1 VFSNTATIHAMKKT
15 IHAAVLA
22 AYLFLPMIAFAAEA
36 AAPKEIKKTFL
47 EVLKEGGWC
56 MWPIG
61 AFSIAT
67 VWLVIDMWFRT
78 NPKKMTPAADVL
90 TAREAFLAGDYVGA
104 YQAMKDAT
112 SPFAQ
117 VVQAAL
123 GSVGYGKAATEEA
136 LVAGV
141 DKINSTLQTR
151 INYLSVIGVCSPMV
165 GLLGTVSG
173 MRNAFASL
181 GTTGI
186 GDPTKLAESIGEVL
200 IATASGL
207 FIAIPAFM
215 GFYFLRNKLQGGIH
229 QLEEEASGLF
239 RNAPYEYLKDADV
252 GQEETYAA
260 LPNWITGTAVPGEA
274 GAEG

>member
-1 VFSNTATIHAMKKT
+1 MKKT
-15 IHAAVLA
+15 IHAAALA
-22 AYLFLPMIAFAAEA
+22 AYLFLPTIAFAAEA
-36 AAPKEIKKTFL
+36 AAGAAPKVIKKTFIQ
-47 EVLKEGGWC
+47 VLQEGGWC
-56 MWPIG
+56 MYPIG
-61 AFSIAT
+61 VFSIAT
-67 VWLVIDMWFRT
+67 VWLALDIWFRT
-78 NPKKMTPAADVL
+78 NSKKMTPDADVQ

-104 YQAMKDAT
+104 YQAMKAAS

-117 VVQAAL
+117 VVQSAL
-123 GSVGYGKAATEEA
+123 GSVGYGKEATEEA
-136 LVAGV
+136 LMAGV

-173 MRNAFASL
+173 MRGAFASL
-181 GTTGI
+181 GTSGI
-186 GDPTKLAESIGEVL
+186 GDTGALAGHIGEVL

-229 QLEEEASGLF
+229 HLHEETERLF
-239 RNAPYEYLKDADV
+239 RNAPYEYLRDADV

-260 LPNWITGTAVPGEA
+260 LPNWITGAAEA
-274 GAEG
+274 AEAPALV

>member
-1 VFSNTATIHAMKKT
+1 MKKS
-15 IHAAVLA
+15 IHAAALA
-22 AYLFLPMIAFAAEA
+22 AYLFLPMTAFAAEA
-36 AAPKEIKKTFL
+36 AAPQVIKKTFL
-47 EVLKEGGWC
+47 DVLKEGGWC
-56 MWPIG
+56 MYPIG

-67 VWLVIDMWFRT
+67 VWLAIDIWFRT
-78 NPKKMTPAADVL
+78 NSKKMTPDVDVQ
-90 TAREAFLAGDYVGA
+90 TARDAFLAGDYVGA
-104 YQAMKDAT
+104 YQAMKEAT

-117 VVQAAL
+117 VVQTAL
-123 GSVGYGKAATEEA
+123 GSIGYGKIATEEA
-136 LVAGV
+136 LMAGV

-173 MRNAFASL
+173 MRGAFASL

-186 GDPTKLAESIGEVL
+186 GDTGALAGHIGEVL

-229 QLEEEASGLF
+229 HLEEEAHGLF
-239 RNAPYEYLKDADV
+239 RNAPYDYLKDADV

-260 LPNWITGTAVPGEA
+260 LPNWVTGAAEA
-274 GAEG
+274 EEVTTQG

>member
-1 VFSNTATIHAMKKT
+1 MKKHIQSAT
-15 IHAAVLA
+15 FLA
-22 AYLFLPMIAFAAEA
+22 LLLLPSIASA
-36 AAPKEIKKTFL
+36 AADVASAPVEKNFL
-47 EVLKEGGWC
+47 EVLAQGGWC
-56 MWPIG
+56 MYPIG

-67 VWLVIDMWFRT
+67 VWLIIDVVLRT
-78 NPKKMTPAADVL
+78 GSKKMSPPADVQRV
-90 TAREAFLAGDYVGA
+90 RETFVAGDYVGA
-104 YQAMKDAT
+104 YQAMKVAV

-117 VVQAAL
+117 VVRAAL
-123 GSVGYGKAATEEA
+123 ASVGFGKEATEEA
-136 LVAGV
+136 LQAEV

-173 MRNAFASL
+173 MRGAFATISE
-181 GTTGI
+181 
-186 GDPTKLAESIGEVL
+186 PTELAGHIGEVL

-215 GFYFLRNKLQGGIH
+215 GFYFLRNKLQGSVH
-229 QLEEEASGLF
+229 HLQEMAESLF

-260 LPNWITGTAVPGEA
+260 LPNWVVAPEGAVVPEPDA
-274 GAEG
+274 

>member
-1 VFSNTATIHAMKKT
+1 MKKT
-15 IHAAVLA
+15 IQAAAVA
-22 AYLFLPMIAFAAEA
+22 AYLFIPMTAFAAA
-36 AAPKEIKKTFL
+36 DAAPKEIKKTL
-47 EVLKEGGWC
+47 LDVLKEGGWC

-61 AFSIAT
+61 LFSVAT
-67 VWLVIDMWFRT
+67 VWLVIDIWFRT
-78 NPKKMTPAADVL
+78 NSKKMTPAVDVH

-104 YQAMKDAT
+104 YQAMKVAT

-117 VVQAAL
+117 VVQGAL
-123 GSVGYGKAATEEA
+123 GCVGYGKAATEDA
-136 LVAGV
+136 LIAGV

-151 INYLSVIGVCSPMV
+151 VNYLSVIGVCSPMV

-173 MRNAFASL
+173 MRNAFSSL
-181 GTTGI
+181 GTSGI

-215 GFYFLRNKLQGGIH
+215 GFYFLRNKLQGSIH
-229 QLEEEASGLF
+229 QLQEEAEGLF

-252 GQEETYAA
+252 GQEATYAA
-260 LPNWITGTAVPGEA
+260 LPNWVSGTAEA
-274 GAEG
+274 GEIGVQG